1 MSQYHYVNQSECNEV
16 PDVNDAEEFKIMIQC
31 MKNVKFS
38 ETEIREVLDC
48 VVAILNIGNVE
59 FAEKD

>member
-1 MSQYHYVNQSECNEV
+1 MRKAVLMIQDTVKRVRRVRVTMLE
-16 PDVNDAEEFKIMIQC
+16 IMIQC

>member
-1 MSQYHYVNQSECNEV
+1 
-16 PDVNDAEEFKIMIQC
+16 MIQC